1 MMVEVISMSSKKLY
15 TLVIICGVILVLGS
29 LFIML
34 ATRTLKKYDTVQAS
48 ALVFVVLGAVFFI
61 GGIGLALYT
70 AYSVLKDKRII

>member
-1 MMVEVISMSSKKLY
+1 MSSKKLY

-34 ATRTLKKYDTVQAS
+34 ATRTLNKYDTVQAS

-61 GGIGLALYT
+61 GGMGLTLYT
-70 AYSVLKDKRII
+70 AYSVLKDKRIIWK